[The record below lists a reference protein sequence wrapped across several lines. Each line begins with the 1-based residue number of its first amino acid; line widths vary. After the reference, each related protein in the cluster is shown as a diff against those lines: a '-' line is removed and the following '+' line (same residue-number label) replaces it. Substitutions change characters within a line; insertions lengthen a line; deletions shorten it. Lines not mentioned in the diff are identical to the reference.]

1 MFYDENNE
9 IIPVEEKHLPV
20 ILPEAKEFMP
30 TGQSPLTLDE
40 KFLYFD
46 HPRYGKLRRETDTM
60 DTLWI
65 RLGII

>member
-9 IIPVEEKHLPV
+9 IIPVEEKYLPV

-40 KFLYFD
+40 KFYILI
-46 HPRYGKLRRETDTM
+46 
-60 DTLWI
+60 TL
-65 RLGII
+65 GMEN